1 MELVT
6 RLSEH
11 IGSREDKY
19 YKSTLFQSDA
29 LLLGI
34 NCLEPG
40 QIQNPHEHGDQDKF
54 YYIVDGGGLF
64 WLGEKRIRASVGEVV
79 WAPAGL
85 NHGVE
90 NDGADQLVL
99 MVGIAPAP

>member
-11 IGSREDKY
+11 IGSRDEKY
-19 YKSTLFQSDA
+19 YKSTLFQSEA
-29 LLLGI
+29 FMLGI

-40 QIQNPHEHGDQDKF
+40 QIQNPHEHADQTKF
-54 YYIVDGGGLF
+54 YYLVDGSGLF
-64 WLGEKRIRASVGEVV
+64 WLGEKRIRAKAGEVV

-85 NHGVE
+85 SHGVE
-90 NDGADQLVL
+90 NDGSDRLVL